1 MWHTVKFRYVEVQP
15 DMTGKNMTE
24 QVLVD
29 AVNFTDAETTVTNA
43 KASEYTDFEVVAIS
57 RLKVD
62 EVLPDRV
69 SSDYPSKWFKVKMA
83 FISINEKT
91 GKETKSPYVVYL
103 NADSTN
109 TAQKVMNARMQ
120 DSVQDYTIEQII
132 ETKVTDVI
140 TQ

>member
-57 RLKVD
+57 RLKAN
-62 EVLPDRV
+62 EVFPDICV
-69 SSDYPSKWFKVKMA
+69 SGCPNKWFKVKMA
-83 FISINEKT
+83 FFSLNEKT
-91 GKETKSPYVVYL
+91 GKEKKSSYIVYL
-103 NADSTN
+103 NADCTY
-109 TAQKVMNARMQ
+109 TAEKMVNQKMQ
-120 DSVQDYTIEQII
+120 GSIQDYTIEQIS